1 MPDEVRTARR
11 AERFAVGSHA
21 PGPRTDAHL
30 DPAGQD
36 LLARL
41 LLAVA
46 LDGRPISDVDTWLT
60 RPTHETAV
68 DVLREHGFPLTADQ
82 VAGVTAARSSGG
94 RLGTPLLGVLD
105 EAANVC
111 RWRELPNLYSL
122 YGSRG
127 IVLMTILQS

>member
-1 MPDEVRTARR
+1 MTDEVRTARR

-21 PGPRTDAHL
+21 PGTRTDAYV

-41 LLAVA
+41 LLAVT

-68 DVLREHGFPLTADQ
+68 DVLRAHGFPLTADQ

-94 RLGTPLLGVLD
+94 RLGTPLLGGRSSRSGPDLVLRRGD
-105 EAANVC
+105 RTVGVRHGQRRPAA
-111 RWRELPNLYSL
+111 S
-122 YGSRG
+122 
-127 IVLMTILQS
+127 